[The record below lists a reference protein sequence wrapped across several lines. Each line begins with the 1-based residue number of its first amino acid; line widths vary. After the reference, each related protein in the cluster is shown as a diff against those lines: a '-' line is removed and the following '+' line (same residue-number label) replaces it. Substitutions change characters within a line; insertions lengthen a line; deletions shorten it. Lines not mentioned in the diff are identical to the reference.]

1 MPIAD
6 NDDDKEKGI
15 KAIPTMVPPV
25 NIPMIPHQRDMRDR
39 EIDSMGRELRER
51 ERDREREKDSMS
63 RDRDRDSAT
72 RDDDRER
79 DRSRSQYRHKER

>member
-1 MPIAD
+1 MAD
-6 NDDDKEKGI
+6 NDDSKDKGI

-25 NIPMIPHQRDMRDR
+25 NIPMMPHQRDMRDR
-39 EIDSMGRELRER
+39 EIDSMGRELRD
-51 ERDREREKDSMS
+51 RDRERDKESMS